1 MSKYVRVESP
11 VEAMQWLFDNKE
23 VVFKWLNEQGVAYSF
38 HEIASAG
45 ELIVY
50 LPSPTIVPE
59 EAYIIKG
66 NAYNYISSKD
76 SFESNHK
83 KVSDEVAVEEAKA
96 TES

>member
-1 MSKYVRVESP
+1 MAKYVRVQSA
-11 VEAMQWLFDNKE
+11 VEAMQWLLDNKDE
-23 VVFKWLNEQGVAYSF
+23 VFKWLDEQKITYSF

-50 LPSPTIVPE
+50 LPSPTIVPD

-66 NAYNYISSKD
+66 NAYNYISSKG

-83 KVSDEVAVEEAKA
+83 NVDNNGME
-96 TES
+96 

>member
-1 MSKYVRVESP
+1 MAKYIRVESP
-11 VEAMQWLFDNKE
+11 VEAMQWLLNNKD
-23 VVFKWLNEQGVAYSF
+23 VVFKWLDKQEIAYSF

-50 LPSPTIVPE
+50 LPRPTIVPE

-66 NAYNYISSKD
+66 STYNYISSKG

-83 KVSDEVAVEEAKA
+83 KEDD
-96 TES
+96 